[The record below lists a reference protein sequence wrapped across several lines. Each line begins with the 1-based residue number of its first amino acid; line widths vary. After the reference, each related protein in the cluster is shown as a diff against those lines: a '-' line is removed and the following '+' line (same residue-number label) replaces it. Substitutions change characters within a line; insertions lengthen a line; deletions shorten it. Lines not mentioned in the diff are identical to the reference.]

1 MTMRTATTHIASG
14 NGVASHDDGRP
25 LGSIWGLL
33 LFNGFQRW
41 VCDMFF
47 HFAVRLLILNYCGEE
62 IFISIS
68 ILEGS
73 S

>member
-1 MTMRTATTHIASG
+1 
-14 NGVASHDDGRP
+14 
-25 LGSIWGLL
+25 
-33 LFNGFQRW
+33 
-41 VCDMFF
+41 MFF